1 MILATRSSAK
11 TFSSVGKEAG
21 ASIPTCSTENGAKF
35 RKKESQ
41 RIGDEIKAAFVFAR
55 AYFLNVLCASH
66 LVHVRARATLAK

>member
-1 MILATRSSAK
+1 VLPFQLVLRKTEERSSA
-11 TFSSVGKEAG
+11 
-21 ASIPTCSTENGAKF
+21 
-35 RKKESQ
+35 KKESQ